1 MWQYASVLPSTWKR
15 GKPKALRALLSMY
28 INGKPK
34 AGRACG
40 ILSTTV
46 RNRAGFKDNKYHTD
60 KSDTKL
66 NWGAG
71 VEVDSKVSFR
81 QRQEQLKQFNL
92 SQHILWLTELDFS
105 SCMNYCCA
113 HFPISFCS
121 VPPPKARNHLPHYD
135 TVRLDCVISGY
146 FSHQMIRI
154 SMKKQN
160 NMRMCHERAVING
173 LM

>member
-1 MWQYASVLPSTWKR
+1 MWQYASAFPSTCKR
-15 GKPKALRALLSMY
+15 GKPKALKALLSMY

-71 VEVDSKVSFR
+71 VEVDSKASFR
-81 QRQEQLKQFNL
+81 Q
-92 SQHILWLTELDFS
+92 
-105 SCMNYCCA
+105 
-113 HFPISFCS
+113 CS
-121 VPPPKARNHLPHYD
+121 NKIQAR
-135 TVRLDCVISGY
+135 
-146 FSHQMIRI
+146 
-154 SMKKQN
+154 
-160 NMRMCHERAVING
+160 AA
-173 LM
+173 